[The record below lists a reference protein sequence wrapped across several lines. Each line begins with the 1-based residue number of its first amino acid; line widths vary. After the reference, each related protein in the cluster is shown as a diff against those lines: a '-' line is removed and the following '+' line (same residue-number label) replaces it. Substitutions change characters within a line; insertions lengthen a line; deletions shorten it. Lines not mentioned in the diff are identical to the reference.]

1 MTALATPKP
10 PAPLHDV
17 YVKRLKAR
25 LAKPAISVSD
35 ARDGILDCF
44 VSTYF
49 EGVNHG
55 LKQLVGVKAEPDE
68 VARVAAQMFKSRLGR
83 HGANFEAPS
92 LEALM
97 KVKEEV
103 DGEFHFAELPAEHR
117 AVHDQVCTLLVA
129 KADGTLA
136 HAGDRSV
143 VSKASDAKA
152 SEVDVKRQLRGVLAS
167 ALHEA
172 SRAAGDESVS
182 ALRRRLAQVG
192 KLLEAVETFDAP

>member
-1 MTALATPKP
+1 MTAIASPKP
-10 PAPLHDV
+10 AAPLHDV

-25 LAKPAISVSD
+25 LAKPAISVTD

-83 HGANFEAPS
+83 HGVNFEAPS

-97 KVKEEV
+97 RVKEEV

-129 KADGTLA
+129 KADGSIP

-143 VSKASDAKA
+143 VSKGSAGEG
-152 SEVDVKRQLRGVLAS
+152 EVRRQLRGVLAS
-167 ALHEA
+167 ALQEMARA
-172 SRAAGDESVS
+172 SSEEPVAG
-182 ALRRRLAQVG
+182 LRRRVAQLT
-192 KLLEAVETFDAP
+192 KLLDTVETFEAP